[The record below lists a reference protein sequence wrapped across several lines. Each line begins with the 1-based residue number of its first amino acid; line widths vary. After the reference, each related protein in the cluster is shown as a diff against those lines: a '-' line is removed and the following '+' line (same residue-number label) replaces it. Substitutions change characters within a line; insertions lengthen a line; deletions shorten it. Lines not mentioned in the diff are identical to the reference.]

1 MPSEIDYYAILGIDE
16 RAGEAEIR
24 AAYRRAARSNHPDHN
39 PYDPLAARKF
49 AIVQEA
55 YDVLGDPGQRA
66 AYRRPG
72 RRTVFEAAPASRPTS
87 PANGRVG
94 SSSPATDLSP
104 EVREVI
110 RTVRGLV
117 RRARLHKRF
126 RQVIRYLERL

>member
-16 RAGEAEIR
+16 RASEAEIR

-55 YDVLGDPGQRA
+55 YDVLGDAGRRA

-72 RRTVFEAAPASRPTS
+72 RRTVIEAAPTSLPTS
-87 PANGRVG
+87 T
-94 SSSPATDLSP
+94 STDLSP
-104 EVREVI
+104 EIREVI
-110 RTVRGLV
+110 RTVRGLA
-117 RRARLHKRF
+117 RRAGLHRRF
-126 RQVIRYLERL
+126 HQVIRYLERL